1 MRYRIDLILNPGK
14 EISIFRQTLTNNSN
28 SATKITLTNITKN
41 ELIRGVDYLISNSD
55 RLISEGIMPEGR
67 NGIVDFKIY
76 DNPKRIG
83 GRRNIT
89 FTSSI
94 NKDDYICKFV
104 DSAEENKEDASFL
117 DLRHSMSSYLRYAG
131 NPDIILKASTLASEE
146 NVAQEETSTEEAP
159 VEETPIDEVVEET
172 IEEVPVEEV
181 IEEVV
186 DELELE
192 LEIADIQDK
201 KYFKGEDG
209 KFYCPFED
217 CEKHKEGYA
226 TERGMKNHMAS
237 VHGIEC

>member
-28 SATKITLTNITKN
+28 NATKITLTNITKN

-67 NGIVDFKIY
+67 DGIVDFKIY

-131 NPDIILKASTLASEE
+131 NPDIILKASNLASED
-146 NVAQEETSTEEAP
+146 NVAQEEIPAEEAP
-159 VEETPIDEVVEET
+159 MDEATEEIIEETPVEEIVKET
-172 IEEVPVEEV
+172 VEELAL
-181 IEEVV
+181 EV
-186 DELELE
+186 EN
-192 LEIADIQDK
+192 IQDK